1 MTAAILAYRG
11 DIATVTAPT
20 AANITGPAA
29 DPAFGYIGGIGGI
42 SGISG
47 IKTVSTRYT
56 VALGVCVFI
65 ENFIEVIL
73 HLIVCGSEA

>member
-42 SGISG
+42 SGI
-47 IKTVSTRYT
+47 KTVSTRYT

>member
-29 DPAFGYIGGIGGI
+29 DPAFGYIGDIG
-42 SGISG
+42 GISG